1 MDITNTEVKQIPLSK
16 LQRNTGQIPGVPKN
30 PRLIKDEQY
39 AKLLES
45 LRTSNLTGV
54 LPLKV
59 YKYDGKYIVLGGNMR
74 LTALKELK
82 VKEAS
87 CVIVPK
93 DTDEETLRKIV
104 LLDNST
110 FGQWD
115 WDFLA
120 NEWEQLELDQ
130 CGIEFDTSF
139 AKEDEEPEDKEADA
153 KEKPFTVK
161 MTFGSEKMLKAFVN
175 KYRETLEN
183 DYGCTISISGGEL

>member
-16 LQRNTGQIPGVPKN
+16 LQRNTGQIQGVPKN

-59 YKYDGKYIVLGGNMR
+59 YEYDGKYIVLGGNMR

-93 DTDEETLRKIV
+93 DTNEETLRKIV

-139 AKEDEEPEDKEADA
+139 TKEDEEPEDKEADA
-153 KEKPFTVK
+153 KEKAVH
-161 MTFGSEKMLKAFVN
+161 
-175 KYRETLEN
+175 
-183 DYGCTISISGGEL
+183 GEDDFRF